1 MRKIIFF
8 PIFISIFVLTFGISS
23 AIFAQKIKA
32 GPIDIS
38 NDQSQ
43 LPAKAKVEI
52 DALNGLSAKYM
63 DSAYLLPY
71 ELATKALRLSKLMN
85 YKKGEAY
92 ANVNLGFYYYKKKT
106 YFEALEYFM
115 ASLNIAEPNNYESI
129 LNDAYTGMGLLF
141 MDLGRRDR
149 AIEYI
154 RKGMAYSKKHNT
166 EDLAGSYIRLGQL
179 MYDLGDTNEAFRLY
193 FNALS

>member
-1 MRKIIFF
+1 MRKIISYTV
-8 PIFISIFVLTFGISS
+8 FISIFVLAVGMSLAFS
-23 AIFAQKIKA
+23 APEHRPDRATIKIDPGKLPSKA
-32 GPIDIS
+32 MI
-38 NDQSQ
+38 
-43 LPAKAKVEI
+43 EI

-92 ANVNLGFYYYKKKT
+92 ANVNLGFYYFKKKT
-106 YFEALEYFM
+106 YLEALEYFM